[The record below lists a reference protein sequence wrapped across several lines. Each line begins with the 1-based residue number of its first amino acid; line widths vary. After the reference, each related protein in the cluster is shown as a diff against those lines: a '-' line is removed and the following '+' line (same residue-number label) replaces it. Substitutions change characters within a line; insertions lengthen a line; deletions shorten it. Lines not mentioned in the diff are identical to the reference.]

1 MPMRRKPNQL
11 RSPIKAKT
19 LSKYMH
25 SNETKKYSPEGNHHH
40 NLNNSMK
47 WREYKTE
54 PTILVLCLIRGGKK
68 EILEMVSRRGA
79 TAKCF
84 SFLSLP
90 GSQLCLRLPKK
101 KKSSIQHLPKKM
113 QYMYP
118 ALFDKY
124 NLKNCSITC
133 NPCT

>member
-1 MPMRRKPNQL
+1 MPMRWKPNQL
-11 RSPIKAKT
+11 RPPIKAKT

-25 SNETKKYSPEGNHHH
+25 SNETKRYSPGGNHH

-84 SFLSLP
+84 SFLGLP
-90 GSQLCLRLPKK
+90 GSQLCLRLQKKK
-101 KKSSIQHLPKKM
+101 KKSHPSSIYQKKCNTCI
-113 QYMYP
+113 Q
-118 ALFDKY
+118 LSLTSII
-124 NLKNCSITC
+124 LKIAV
-133 NPCT
+133 